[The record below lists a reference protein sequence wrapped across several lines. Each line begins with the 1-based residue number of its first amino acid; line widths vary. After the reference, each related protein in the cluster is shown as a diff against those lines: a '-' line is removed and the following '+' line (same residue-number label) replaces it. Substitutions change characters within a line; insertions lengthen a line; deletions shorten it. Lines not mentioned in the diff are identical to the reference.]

1 MKITKA
7 ASVELSGAP
16 SAEQLEKI
24 NRLTKKAVTA
34 EEVYVFSVRL
44 CDDQVDRDDER
55 FSESCIRELA
65 ALFIGKTGVMDHVWS
80 AEKQVARIFD
90 TEVLAENGATYLK
103 GWAYML
109 RGAETDGLIREI
121 DGGIK
126 KEVSI
131 GCAVK
136 RRMCSICGAEYGA
149 CEHVKGET
157 YGAERCAAVLCEAVD
172 AYEFSFVAVPAQNYR
187 TGDLVAAAKAFADA
201 SFDLIEDENIK
212 AIVESIRQDMTAN
225 IYQNLVDRGLTLWNA
240 GNKTEAMDYFQASL
254 TIKPDNPEALFYVG
268 RLYQDAGDMDNAN
281 TMFDKV
287 VNEFPDSPY
296 VERARNAR
304 GY

>member
-90 TEVLAENGATYLK
+90 TEVLAENGVTYLK

-149 CEHVKGET
+149 QICHIAVKAVSAPEVAKRRRRLEHHVILLH
-157 YGAERCAAVLCEAVD
+157 ALPSCAGWRPKTLPSFPAV
-172 AYEFSFVAVPAQNYR
+172 
-187 TGDLVAAAKAFADA
+187 
-201 SFDLIEDENIK
+201 
-212 AIVESIRQDMTAN
+212 
-225 IYQNLVDRGLTLWNA
+225 RG
-240 GNKTEAMDYFQASL
+240 
-254 TIKPDNPEALFYVG
+254 
-268 RLYQDAGDMDNAN
+268 
-281 TMFDKV
+281 
-287 VNEFPDSPY
+287 
-296 VERARNAR
+296 RAR
-304 GY
+304 

>member
-103 GWAYML
+103 GW
-109 RGAETDGLIREI
+109 R
-121 DGGIK
+121 
-126 KEVSI
+126 
-131 GCAVK
+131 
-136 RRMCSICGAEYGA
+136 IC
-149 CEHVKGET
+149 
-157 YGAERCAAVLCEAVD
+157 CAARR
-172 AYEFSFVAVPAQNYR
+172 R
-187 TGDLVAAAKAFADA
+187 TG
-201 SFDLIEDENIK
+201 
-212 AIVESIRQDMTAN
+212 
-225 IYQNLVDRGLTLWNA
+225 
-240 GNKTEAMDYFQASL
+240 
-254 TIKPDNPEALFYVG
+254 
-268 RLYQDAGDMDNAN
+268 
-281 TMFDKV
+281 
-287 VNEFPDSPY
+287 
-296 VERARNAR
+296 
-304 GY
+304 

>member
-55 FSESCIRELA
+55 FSEACIRELA
-65 ALFIGKTGVMDHVWS
+65 ALFVGKTGIMDHAWS

-157 YGAERCAAVLCEAVD
+157 YGAEPLRG
-172 AYEFSFVAVPAQNYR
+172 SFVRGGGRLRVFVCGSAGTEAGGRFAEADGRRR
-187 TGDLVAAAKAFADA
+187 TGGRVCAEKAAEGGGAWK
-201 SFDLIEDENIK
+201 
-212 AIVESIRQDMTAN
+212 
-225 IYQNLVDRGLTLWNA
+225 GLPA
-240 GNKTEAMDYFQASL
+240 GA
-254 TIKPDNPEALFYVG
+254 G
-268 RLYQDAGDMDNAN
+268 DAGDARGAAAGTGTGCGTDEA
-281 TMFDKV
+281 DCARHGGGGA
-287 VNEFPDSPY
+287 
-296 VERARNAR
+296 ERAERGSGAPDGGAFAPEPQMTVEQDAAR
-304 GY
+304 EQNSAFLI

>member
-136 RRMCSICGAEYGA
+136 RRMCSICGAR
-149 CEHVKGET
+149 
-157 YGAERCAAVLCEAVD
+157 AEQRVSDL
-172 AYEFSFVAVPAQNYR
+172 
-187 TGDLVAAAKAFADA
+187 TG
-201 SFDLIEDENIK
+201 
-212 AIVESIRQDMTAN
+212 
-225 IYQNLVDRGLTLWNA
+225 GW
-240 GNKTEAMDYFQASL
+240 QASGRCVWRGC
-254 TIKPDNPEALFYVG
+254 KYLFLEG
-268 RLYQDAGDMDNAN
+268 RTKNGN
-281 TMFDKV
+281 F
-287 VNEFPDSPY
+287 F
-296 VERARNAR
+296 
-304 GY
+304 

>member
-172 AYEFSFVAVPAQNYR
+172 AYEFSFVAVPAQREAGVTKQFGMETDGERRCKQLEQQLQNR
-187 TGDLVAAAKAFADA
+187 NALLNRVENSLRQEIVRLRFLVEGSAA
-201 SFDLIEDENIK
+201 
-212 AIVESIRQDMTAN
+212 
-225 IYQNLVDRGLTLWNA
+225 
-240 GNKTEAMDYFQASL
+240 
-254 TIKPDNPEALFYVG
+254 
-268 RLYQDAGDMDNAN
+268 QDAVSAA
-281 TMFDKV
+281 
-287 VNEFPDSPY
+287 
-296 VERARNAR
+296 VERMSLEELLGFQETLRTKQKHLCQAQLRTPEPQEQNGAFR
-304 GY
+304 MG

>member
-157 YGAERCAAVLCEAVD
+157 YGAERCAAVL
-172 AYEFSFVAVPAQNYR
+172 
-187 TGDLVAAAKAFADA
+187 
-201 SFDLIEDENIK
+201 
-212 AIVESIRQDMTAN
+212 
-225 IYQNLVDRGLTLWNA
+225 
-240 GNKTEAMDYFQASL
+240 
-254 TIKPDNPEALFYVG
+254 
-268 RLYQDAGDMDNAN
+268 
-281 TMFDKV
+281 
-287 VNEFPDSPY
+287 
-296 VERARNAR
+296 
-304 GY
+304 